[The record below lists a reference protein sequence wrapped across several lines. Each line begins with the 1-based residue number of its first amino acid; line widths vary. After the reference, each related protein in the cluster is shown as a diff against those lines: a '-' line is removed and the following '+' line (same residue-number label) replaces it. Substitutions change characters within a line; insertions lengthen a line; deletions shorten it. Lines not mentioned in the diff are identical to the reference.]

1 MKKSVSWSKD
11 LESIIEY
18 KQVQIL
24 DIPPKIKRKFSWSN
38 ILCLIKQ
45 KISNKNEEYDDD
57 YYHDRLFTKKPKN
70 H

>member
-57 YYHDRLFTKKPKN
+57 YYHDRLFEKKPKN
-70 H
+70 Y